1 MKRYCLL
8 LSCVASLAFFLPV
21 SAAPVLIECIS
32 ETGEASATFWDDL
45 ASAARGQ
52 ADPDRVQGYEDNARF
67 CRSAEF
73 GRKVTLVFDQGSDA
87 KVEGELEYWTICGAL
102 HQTENITVTQSKR
115 EITAA
120 YYHDASRRMRYF
132 SVALD
137 AGTGGFGARRDFEC
151 RQQRVERSGQ
161 LF

>member
-1 MKRYCLL
+1 MKCFCLL
-8 LSCVASLAFFLPV
+8 SFSIVSLVFFLPL
-21 SAAPVLIECIS
+21 SAAPVLIECMS
-32 ETGEASATFWDDL
+32 ETGEASATFWNDL

-52 ADPDRVQGYEDNARF
+52 ADPDRVRGYEDNARF
-67 CRSAEF
+67 CRSADF
-73 GRKVTLVFDQGSDA
+73 GRKVTLVFDQGSDV

-102 HQTENITVTQSKR
+102 HETENITITQSKR

-132 SVALD
+132 RVAPD
-137 AGTGGFGARRDFEC
+137 AGTGGFGTRRDFEC
-151 RQQRVERSGQ
+151 RQRRVERSGQ